1 MNRLRPILFYALI
14 LALLLVQLFPILW
27 LLFSSFRP
35 TLTLT
40 TTPFQPGGPLTLD
53 NYAGV
58 LGGSDI
64 FVYIR
69 NTAIVTGVSIVLIV
83 VLSASAG
90 FALEILENRWNK
102 RIATIFLVGIM
113 IPIQVS
119 LIPLFSTYRSLHLLN
134 SYQALIL
141 PQVAFALPVSI
152 LIFQNFYKYVPRELV
167 EAAIVDGCNVFQLFF
182 LVVMPLMRNV
192 ALTVASLNFVF
203 IWNDFIFS
211 NTFTSSSEYKTI
223 AVGLQEFIGAFGA
236 TDWGQTFAAIC
247 ISLVPVVVVYLLLNK
262 QMIAGISAGA
272 VKG

>member
-1 MNRLRPILFYALI
+1 MTRLKPLLFYAAI
-14 LALLLVQLFPILW
+14 VGLLMVQLFPILW

-35 TLTLT
+35 TLSLT
-40 TTPFQPGGPLTLD
+40 TTPFLPGGPLTLE
-53 NYAGV
+53 NYAAV
-58 LGGSDI
+58 LQGSDI
-64 FVYIR
+64 FIYIR

-90 FALEILENRWNK
+90 FALEILDSRWNK
-102 RIATIFLVGIM
+102 RIATIFLAGIM

-167 EAAIVDGCNVFQLFF
+167 EAAIIDGCNVFQLFF
-182 LVVMPLMRNV
+182 LVVMPLMRNI

-211 NTFTSSSEYKTI
+211 NTFTSSPEYKTI